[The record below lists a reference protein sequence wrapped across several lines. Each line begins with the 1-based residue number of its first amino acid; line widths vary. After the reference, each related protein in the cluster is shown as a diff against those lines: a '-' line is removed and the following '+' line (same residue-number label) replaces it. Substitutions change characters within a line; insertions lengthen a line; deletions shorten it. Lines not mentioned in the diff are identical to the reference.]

1 MTKKN
6 IFKNKNSENII
17 ETNFSDALSERY
29 LSYAMSTIVSRSL
42 PDVRDGLKPVHRRLL
57 FAMRELNLNPEKGF
71 KKCARVVGDVIG
83 KYHPHGDTAVY
94 DAMVR
99 LAQDFA
105 IRYPL
110 VEGQGN
116 FGSIDGDNPAAMRY
130 TEARLTPYALILM
143 DGLEEGGADFL
154 PTYDGEYNE
163 PKVMPAGVLNLLAN
177 GASGIAVGM
186 ATNIPSH
193 NLSEISDALIH
204 MCKVRQKYPNRNYNK
219 GRPEILDSTLSKYIK
234 GPDFPTGG
242 VIIESKENIIESYKQ
257 GRGVFRL
264 RARWNIEKKGRGK
277 FVIIITEIPFQ
288 ISKSKIITR
297 IAELIEAKKIPFL
310 NDIFDESDDK
320 IRIVLEPKI
329 KTADVDIF
337 MEQIFKLT
345 DLETRFSLNMNVLC
359 DDGIPRILNLR
370 EILQAFLN
378 HRQKVLISR
387 TAFRLK
393 NIKRRIEI
401 LKGYLIVYLNLDR
414 VIKIIREEE
423 YPKRILEKKY
433 KLTETQSESILN
445 MRLRALRKL
454 EEKNIKQ
461 EYKKLSDEEAALSS
475 LLRYKK
481 KQWSAIESQIKEIQK
496 QFSSSELN
504 KRKTSISDP
513 PKQTYLPNELLVEK
527 EPLTI
532 ILSDKG
538 WVRSLKGHK
547 ENISDIKFKEGD
559 NWNFVLHA
567 MSIDNILFFASN
579 GRSYV
584 LSADKISQKRGF
596 GEPVSLF
603 FDLPSD
609 AKIIEMK
616 ILEPSN
622 NLIVASNIGRGF
634 IVSEDILN
642 AQTKTG
648 KHILTLS
655 KEEHAMV
662 CYPIFDD
669 DDHIAVVGNNKK
681 LLIFKISELPILNK
695 GRGVIMQRY
704 NKGYLSDLRSFK
716 KSDGLS
722 WRTGS
727 KNRTEFKLSSWIG
740 RRGQAG
746 KIAPKGFSNKNKF
759 R

>member
-1 MTKKN
+1 M
-6 IFKNKNSENII
+6 KNKNLNKYNENII
-17 ETNFSDALSERY
+17 ETTFSDALSERY

-57 FAMRELNLNPEKGF
+57 FAMRELKLNPEQGF

-130 TEARLTPYALILM
+130 TEARLTSYALILM
-143 DGLEEGGADFL
+143 DGLEEGGSDFL
-154 PTYDGEYNE
+154 PTYDGEYTE

-186 ATNIPSH
+186 ATNIPPH

-204 MCKVRQKYPNRNYNK
+204 MCKIRQKYPNRNYTK

-242 VIIESKENIIESYKQ
+242 VIVEDNRNIIESYKS

-264 RARWNIEKKGRGK
+264 RARWDIEKRGRGK
-277 FVIIITEIPFQ
+277 FVVIIREIPFQ
-288 ISKSKIITR
+288 VSKSKIISR
-297 IAELIEAKKIPFL
+297 IAELMEAKKLPFL
-310 NDIFDESDDK
+310 NDIFDESDED
-320 IRIVLEPKI
+320 IRIVLEPKVKI
-329 KTADVDIF
+329 SDVDIF
-337 MEQIFKLT
+337 MEQIFKQT
-345 DLETRFSLNMNVLC
+345 DLESRFSMNMNVLC
-359 DDGIPRILNLR
+359 DDGVPRVLNLR
-370 EILQAFLN
+370 EILQSYLN
-378 HRQKVLISR
+378 HRQKVLISKSN
-387 TAFRLK
+387 FRLN
-393 NIKRRIEI
+393 NIKRRIQI
-401 LKGYLIVYLNLDR
+401 LKGYLIVYLNMDQ
-414 VIKIIREEE
+414 VIKIIREKDN
-423 YPKRILEKKY
+423 PKSILIKKY
-433 KLTETQSESILN
+433 KLDDIQAESILN

-454 EEKNIKQ
+454 EEQKIKK
-461 EYKKLSDEEAALSS
+461 EYKNLAEEEKNLNS
-475 LLRYKK
+475 LIRFKK
-481 KQWSAIESQIKEIQK
+481 KQWNAIEVEIKQIQK
-496 QFSSSELN
+496 EFSSSTFLGQ
-504 KRKTSISDP
+504 RKTLISDP
-513 PKQTYLPNELLVEK
+513 PKEIFVPIDVLVEK
-527 EPLTI
+527 EPVTLV
-532 ILSDKG
+532 LSEKG

-547 ENISDIKFKEGD
+547 DDISDLKFKEGD
-559 NWNFVLHA
+559 NWSFFLNA
-567 MSIDNILFFASN
+567 MSVDNILFFSSN

-596 GEPVSLF
+596 GEPISLF

-616 ILEPSN
+616 ILEPSS
-622 NLIVASNIGRGF
+622 NLIVASNAGRGF
-634 IVSEDILN
+634 IVNENILN

-648 KHILTLS
+648 KQILSLS
-655 KEEHAMV
+655 DKEEATV

-669 DDHIAVVGNNKK
+669 DDHVAVVGNNRK
-681 LLIFKISELPILNK
+681 LLIFKINDLPRLNK

-704 NKGYLSDLRSFK
+704 NKGFLSDLCSFK
-716 KSDGLS
+716 KSEGLS
-722 WRTGS
+722 WRIGN
-727 KNRTEFKLSSWIG
+727 KKRTELKISTWIG
-740 RRGQAG
+740 KRAQAG
-746 KIAPKGFSNKNKF
+746 KLAPKGFSNKNKF